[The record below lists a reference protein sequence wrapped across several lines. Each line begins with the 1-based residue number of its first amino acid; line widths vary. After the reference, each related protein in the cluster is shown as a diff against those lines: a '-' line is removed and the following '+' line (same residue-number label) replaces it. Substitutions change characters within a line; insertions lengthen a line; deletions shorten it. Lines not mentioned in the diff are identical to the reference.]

1 MLYEY
6 TLVFHQSIAGDVR
19 NGKQGILQ
27 QGRFDHLKFQS
38 NLSPWNSFFFQNE
51 AEKGAAASVM
61 SEENKLSCLVTQ
73 EKKSL
78 APGHCMGPVVLQ

>member
-1 MLYEY
+1 M
-6 TLVFHQSIAGDVR
+6 

-61 SEENKLSCLVTQ
+61 SEENKLSCLVTR
-73 EKKSL
+73 EKK
-78 APGHCMGPVVLQ
+78 V